1 MGQFQNHPPKDL
13 MKQVLLI
20 SDTPRVQQV
29 FESLEAQGILQLK
42 TALTLNQADLQIA
55 AAPPQVAF
63 VQGRISGF
71 SRDIIVRHLKKVLP
85 KDAAIVL
92 LAGTLEEM
100 EQAFQHQEPYL
111 DLALDD
117 EALAV
122 LARQVL
128 EGSYQLQRPVAPA
141 PPAAPEPAEVKPAAG
156 PAEAAPEAQR
166 PEAIQPPPETVQAE
180 PETPRA
186 TTAEAQPAVEAPPAE
201 QTSAPEPEPLLQSQ
215 FVPQFEPFT
224 ESQPVQPSGQSAEK
238 SAQIA
243 SFAALM
249 DEARKG
255 AGTPEGGVNIEERI
269 VLGASHQKGPDAAAE
284 AKQPQREPGTGEF
297 LVGEP
302 LADALRRAKK
312 KKRPLWIPVALV
324 LALICVPLFS
334 YLAGKKVAPNE
345 SALAPLSSAR
355 PGKEKKKSAPAP
367 APAPKV
373 AEAPAPAVIP
383 ASAPAPTPAPAPAP
397 KPQSAA
403 PAPVVK
409 AQGAPEAKPQPAAAP
424 PAAPAASA
432 AAGQKALPSLL
443 GQTKPDPEYA
453 KSHPGWQRYLGTSA
467 EYKVFKE
474 GERYKALQVLTLHG
488 ETLPEQL
495 LTRALREFGGTEKYR
510 LGAAAAK
517 GKYLVQ
523 QGDASGGVAITVYRN
538 KSHNLKAFVIYYR

>member
-42 TALTLNQADLQIA
+42 TALTLNQADLEIA
-55 AAPPQVAF
+55 AVPPQVAF

-85 KDAAIVL
+85 KDASIVL
-92 LAGTLEEM
+92 LTGTLEEM

-122 LARQVL
+122 LVRQVL

-141 PPAAPEPAEVKPAAG
+141 PPAAPEPAEAKPAQG
-156 PAEAAPEAQR
+156 PAPEPAAQGA
-166 PEAIQPPPETVQAE
+166 EAIQPPPEAVQAE

-186 TTAEAQPAVEAPPAE
+186 TAAGALPAVEVPPAE
-201 QTSAPEPEPLLQSQ
+201 QTSAREQEPLLQPE

-224 ESQPVQPSGQSAEK
+224 ESQPVQLSGQSAEK

-249 DEARKG
+249 DEAQKG
-255 AGTPEGGVNIEERI
+255 AGTPEGGLNIEERI
-269 VLGASHQKGPDAAAE
+269 VLGASNQKAPEAAAE
-284 AKQPQREPGTGEF
+284 AKHPQREPGTGEF

-312 KKRPLWIPVALV
+312 EKRPLWIPVALV

-355 PGKEKKKSAPAP
+355 PGKEKKKSVPAS

-373 AEAPAPAVIP
+373 AEAPA
-383 ASAPAPTPAPAPAP
+383 SAAKPVPAPVPAQVPAP
-397 KPQSAA
+397 KPQPAA
-403 PAPVVK
+403 PVPAVK
-409 AQGAPEAKPQPAAAP
+409 AQAAPEVKPQPAVAP
-424 PAAPAASA
+424 PAAPAAPA

-443 GQTKPDPEYA
+443 GQTKLDPEYA

-467 EYKVFKE
+467 EYKLFKE

-510 LGAAAAK
+510 LGTATAK

-523 QGDASGGVAITVYRN
+523 QGDAVGGAAITVYRN
-538 KSHNLKAFVIYYR
+538 KSRSLKAFVIYYR

>member
-1 MGQFQNHPPKDL
+1 

-29 FESLEAQGILQLK
+29 FESLEAQGILQLT
-42 TALTLNQADLQIA
+42 TAVTLNQADLEIA

-63 VQGRISGF
+63 VQGRISGL
-71 SRDIIVRHLKKVLP
+71 SRDIVVRHLKKVLP
-85 KDAAIVL
+85 KDASIVL

-111 DLALDD
+111 DLALED

-128 EGSYQLQRPVAPA
+128 EGSYQLQRPVAPS
-141 PPAAPEPAEVKPAAG
+141 PPAAPEPLEAEPAVAG
-156 PAEAAPEAQR
+156 PAEAVPGPEAQL
-166 PEAIQPPPETVQAE
+166 PETIQPPPEAVQAE

-186 TTAEAQPAVEAPPAE
+186 TAAEAQAAAEVPPAE
-201 QTSAPEPEPLLQSQ
+201 QTPATEPEPLLQTQ

-224 ESQPVQPSGQSAEK
+224 ESQPVQLSGQSAEK
-238 SAQIA
+238 SAQLA

-249 DEARKG
+249 DEAQKG
-255 AGTPEGGVNIEERI
+255 TGAPEGGLNIEERI
-269 VLGASHQKGPDAAAE
+269 VLGAHHKKAADAATAE
-284 AKQPQREPGTGEF
+284 AKHPRREPGTGEF
-297 LVGEP
+297 LAGEP

-334 YLAGKKVAPNE
+334 YLAGKKVAPTE
-345 SALAPLSSAR
+345 SALAPLSSDR
-355 PGKEKKKSAPAP
+355 PGKEKKKSVPAP

-373 AEAPAPAVIP
+373 AEAPAVKPE
-383 ASAPAPTPAPAPAP
+383 PAPAPAP
-397 KPQSAA
+397 KPQPAA
-403 PAPVVK
+403 PAPAVK
-409 AQGAPEAKPQPAAAP
+409 TPLAPELKPQPAAAP
-424 PAAPAASA
+424 PAAPAA
-432 AAGQKALPSLL
+432 AGQKALPTLL
-443 GQTKPDPEYA
+443 GQTKLDPEYA
-453 KSHPGWQRYLGTSA
+453 KSHPGWQRYQGTSA

-510 LGAAAAK
+510 LGTAGAK

-523 QGDASGGVAITVYRN
+523 QGDAGGGVAITVYRN
-538 KSHNLKAFVIYYR
+538 KSDRSLKAFVIYYR